1 MLSYK
6 FNALFRFCSDNTVPS
21 DDLRVD
27 FHEHDIDDG
36 GHIEM
41 IDTGVNLDDVDDA
54 AVTNI
59 NAASF

>member
-1 MLSYK
+1 M
-6 FNALFRFCSDNTVPS
+6 PS